1 MELICRILVAY
12 LLLVY
17 GGKILKGCIG
27 FLAGIIIFAIAM
39 SIILFI
45 GKVLLTIILIVL
57 AIAAVSSIFR

>member
-1 MELICRILVAY
+1 MELICGILVAY